1 MNFGPWELIIILV
14 IVLLIFGPKKLP
26 ELAKGLG
33 KGLREFKK
41 AAHDVKDEL
50 ENAGDEEEENQA
62 GKSTGKDNR
71 NTEKKG

>member
-50 ENAGDEEEENQA
+50 DNAGNEEEDAAE
-62 GKSTGKDNR
+62 KSSEKADAKP
-71 NTEKKG
+71 EKKA

>member
-14 IVLLIFGPKKLP
+14 IILLIFGPKKLP

-50 ENAGDEEEENQA
+50 ENAVDDEEENQVE
-62 GKSTGKDNR
+62 KSAGKDNR
-71 NTEKKG
+71 KTEKKG